1 MKNNSDSQ
9 NKSSNVFGILKEYIF
24 FVILLTFL
32 TIATSGLS
40 LVIPKIIASAM
51 DSFDNPDFNLTL
63 IVSKA
68 AVIIA
73 GIFVISNIQ
82 NILQSFIAEKVAR
95 DYRKKIMKKISGQN
109 YAYIQEKTSAKLLTN
124 LTSDVNSIKFFIV
137 NVFPQI
143 VSSVFLFISAA
154 ILLFSTSKKLT
165 LIVFSIIPFIAVL
178 LFSILRKIRKLF
190 TKNQEN
196 IDKLNKTISENIFA
210 VPLIRLLNSQNQ
222 EVLKFNDVNTE
233 SRDIGINIVSL
244 FANLIPT
251 MSLLIGVIMIIIVA
265 IGGKAIMG
273 GSMTIGDLT
282 AFTNYIMVLV
292 FPMIMIGFI
301 SNMLAQAE
309 ASYSRIKVIL
319 DSADPEEWGSN
330 VFNFSNSINVFNV
343 NLKLNNKN
351 ILKDISFSIKKGS
364 KVAIIGPT
372 AAGKTQLFYL
382 LSGLIKPTSGDIKFD
397 SIDIF
402 DYDKDSFY
410 KSIGFVFQ
418 DSVIFNLS
426 LRENIAFGNN
436 IDKQSLDK
444 AIKTAELSDF
454 IDSLDDGLDTIIT
467 ERGSN
472 LSGGQKQRIML
483 ARALAINPKI
493 LFLDDFTARVDNKT
507 EQKIIA
513 NLRENY
519 PDITL
524 ISITQKI
531 NPIKDYDDVILLMEG
546 ELLISGKHDELLSKS
561 PEYAQIYQSQNSMNN
576 YEIHA

>member
-1 MKNNSDSQ
+1 
-9 NKSSNVFGILKEYIF
+9 
-24 FVILLTFL
+24 
-32 TIATSGLS
+32 
-40 LVIPKIIASAM
+40 
-51 DSFDNPDFNLTL
+51 
-63 IVSKA
+63 
-68 AVIIA
+68 
-73 GIFVISNIQ
+73 
-82 NILQSFIAEKVAR
+82 
-95 DYRKKIMKKISGQN
+95 
-109 YAYIQEKTSAKLLTN
+109 
-124 LTSDVNSIKFFIV
+124 
-137 NVFPQI
+137 
-143 VSSVFLFISAA
+143 
-154 ILLFSTSKKLT
+154 
-165 LIVFSIIPFIAVL
+165 
-178 LFSILRKIRKLF
+178 
-190 TKNQEN
+190 
-196 IDKLNKTISENIFA
+196 
-210 VPLIRLLNSQNQ
+210 
-222 EVLKFNDVNTE
+222 
-233 SRDIGINIVSL
+233 
-244 FANLIPT
+244 
-251 MSLLIGVIMIIIVA
+251 MIIIVA

-351 ILKDISFSIKKGS
+351 ILKDVSFSIKKGS

-397 SIDIF
+397 NIDIY
-402 DYDKDSFY
+402 DYNKDSFY

-436 IDKQSLDK
+436 VDKQSLDK

-513 NLRENY
+513 NLREKY

>member
-68 AVIIA
+68 AAIIA

-143 VSSVFLFISAA
+143 VASVFLFISAA

-178 LFSILRKIRKLF
+178 LFSILRKIKKLF

-351 ILKDISFSIKKGS
+351 ILKDVSFSIKKGS

-397 SIDIF
+397 NIDIY
-402 DYDKDSFY
+402 DYNKDSFY

-436 IDKQSLDK
+436 VDKQSLDK

-513 NLRENY
+513 NLREKY